1 MKTIGFC
8 LALFV
13 LIAAGV
19 GTAGEIGSVKLKDGS
34 VINGDILRLEN
45 GSLTIRSDTLGTVQ
59 IDESRVDTIH
69 FGQPP
74 GGSGAA
80 SIPAASGLDGQ
91 IQALQQRMTSDPEI
105 MGLIMSLGANPDF
118 QKVLQNPDL
127 MKAVSEGDIER
138 LINSPD
144 FQRLL
149 SDPTARTIQEK
160 IVP

>member
-1 MKTIGFC
+1 
-8 LALFV
+8 
-13 LIAAGV
+13 
-19 GTAGEIGSVKLKDGS
+19 
-34 VINGDILRLEN
+34 
-45 GSLTIRSDTLGTVQ
+45 
-59 IDESRVDTIH
+59 
-69 FGQPP
+69 
-74 GGSGAA
+74 
-80 SIPAASGLDGQ
+80 
-91 IQALQQRMTSDPEI
+91 MTSDPEI